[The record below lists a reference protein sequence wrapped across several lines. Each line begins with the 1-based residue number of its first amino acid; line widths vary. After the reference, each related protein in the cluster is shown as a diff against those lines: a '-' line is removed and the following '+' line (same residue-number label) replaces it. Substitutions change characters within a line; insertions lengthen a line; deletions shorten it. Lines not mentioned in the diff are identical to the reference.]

1 MQHGLCE
8 STLDGWRRRTI
19 LSEVPM
25 TARARFLT
33 AMFAAA
39 LCACGSG
46 SGSDA
51 DAAATSPSAVS
62 GQDAQQGMLQ
72 GESAGNEGGESGGN
86 AEGPLPTGRPGG
98 IGRSG
103 GQTGGEA
110 GIRCSPD
117 VELQPLAFDAA
128 SPLGYSAA
136 DILAGLRSS
145 YAATF
150 SYADDSTSALTVT
163 LASDGGRAAYAPGCS
178 RNEIDVAV
186 GWSSADGAFAETL
199 RGKLFA
205 LSPDAATLDVE
216 LPLQE
221 LAGSYARSHAAELTP
236 QPVSFSFQLEFEPSE
251 AHGNVSALRGAP
263 DAQDS
268 LAIGS
273 Y

>member
-1 MQHGLCE
+1 
-8 STLDGWRRRTI
+8 
-19 LSEVPM
+19 
-25 TARARFLT
+25 
-33 AMFAAA
+33 
-39 LCACGSG
+39 
-46 SGSDA
+46 
-51 DAAATSPSAVS
+51 
-62 GQDAQQGMLQ
+62 MLQ
-72 GESAGNEGGESGGN
+72 GESAGSEGGESSGTEAG
-86 AEGPLPTGRPGG
+86 APTGRPGG
-98 IGRSG
+98 IGRFG

-110 GIRCSPD
+110 GIHCNPD

-150 SYADDSTSALTVT
+150 TYADDESTPLTLT
-163 LASDGGRAAYAPGCS
+163 LASDGGGAAYAPGCS
-178 RNEIDVAV
+178 RNAIDVSV
-186 GWSSADGAFAETL
+186 GWSTADGEFAETL

-216 LPLQE
+216 LPLPDFT
-221 LAGSYARSHAAELTP
+221 GSYARSHAAELLP
-236 QPVSFSFQLEFEPSE
+236 LPVSFSFQLEFAPSE
-251 AHGNVSALRGAP
+251 AHGNVSVLRGAP